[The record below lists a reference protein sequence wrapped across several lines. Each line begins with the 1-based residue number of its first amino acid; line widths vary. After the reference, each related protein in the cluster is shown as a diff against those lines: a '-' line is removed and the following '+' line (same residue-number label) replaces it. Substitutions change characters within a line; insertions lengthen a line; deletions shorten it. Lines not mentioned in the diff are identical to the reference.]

1 MDQYECTNNVHES
14 LKLYA
19 ILTIMTQIIICVF
32 NGQFEKLLLWRRDQ
46 KLMWNNIKH
55 VLCKLC
61 CYWNAKTV
69 LLSCSVLISSSFI
82 LFCNHFQAYSTVGT
96 PDYIAPEVFMQTGY
110 NSSCDWWS
118 LGVIMYEML
127 IGRSRTRTWYHSN
140 LCWKLMRTFPI
151 I

>member
-1 MDQYECTNNVHES
+1 MDQYECTNNVHKS

-32 NGQFEKLLLWRRDQ
+32 DDHFEKLPLWRRDQ

-69 LLSCSVLISSSFI
+69 LLSCSVLISRPIPQWEHLITLLQKF
-82 LFCNHFQAYSTVGT
+82 
-96 PDYIAPEVFMQTGY
+96 
-110 NSSCDWWS
+110 SCRPVTTAA
-118 LGVIMYEML
+118 VIGGL
-127 IGRSRTRTWYHSN
+127 
-140 LCWKLMRTFPI
+140 
-151 I
+151 